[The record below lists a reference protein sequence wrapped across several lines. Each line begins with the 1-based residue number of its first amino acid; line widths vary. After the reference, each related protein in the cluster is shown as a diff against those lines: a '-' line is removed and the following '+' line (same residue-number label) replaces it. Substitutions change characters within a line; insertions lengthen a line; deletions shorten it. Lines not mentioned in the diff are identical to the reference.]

1 MVLGVLTLIAE
12 SLKYVLAAEYEAN
25 QVKLIVLNKSKETIE
40 KAKTDGDNTI
50 KTTLARAESKIEQL
64 KHEADRKAMESAA
77 ELASS
82 TANRLATMRAR
93 AEKRLDSVAQRI
105 YERIVNV

>member
-1 MVLGVLTLIAE
+1 VFTLLADSI
-12 SLKYVLAAEYEAN
+12 KYILAAEYEAN

-40 KAKTDGDNTI
+40 KAKTDGE
-50 KTTLARAESKIEQL
+50 KTVVSSLARAETEIEQL
-64 KHEADRKAMESAA
+64 KKASDRKAMESAT

-93 AEKRLDSVAQRI
+93 AEKRLDTVAQRI
-105 YERIVNV
+105 FERIVSV

>member
-1 MVLGVLTLIAE
+1 MLADSI
-12 SLKYVLAAEYEAN
+12 KYILAAEYEAN

-40 KAKTDGDNTI
+40 QAKQEGEKSI
-50 KTTLARAESKIEQL
+50 VSTLARAETEIEQL
-64 KHEADRKAMESAA
+64 KHSADRKAMDSAT

-93 AEKRLDSVAQRI
+93 AERRLDVVAQRI
-105 YERIVNV
+105 FERIVNV

>member
-1 MVLGVLTLIAE
+1 MLADY
-12 SLKYVLAAEYEAN
+12 LKHILAAEFEAS
-25 QVKLIVLNKSKETIE
+25 QVKDIIRNRSKETIE
-40 KAKTDGDNTI
+40 KAKEDGE
-50 KTTLARAESKIEQL
+50 KSVATTLARAEAEIEEL
-64 KHEADRKAMESAA
+64 KKASDRKTMEAAA

-93 AEKRLDSVAQRI
+93 AEKRLDTVAERI

>member
-1 MVLGVLTLIAE
+1 MLSDSI
-12 SLKYVLAAEYEAN
+12 KYVLAAEYEAN

-40 KAKTDGDNTI
+40 QATVEGEKSIKAS
-50 KTTLARAESKIEQL
+50 LSRAESEIEQL
-64 KHEADRKAMESAA
+64 RKSSDRKAMEAAA

-93 AEKRLDSVAQRI
+93 AEKRLDTVAQRI
-105 YERIVNV
+105 FERIISV

>member
-1 MVLGVLTLIAE
+1 MLSDSI
-12 SLKYVLAAEYEAN
+12 KYVLAAEYEAN

-40 KAKTDGDNTI
+40 QATAEGEQSVASS
-50 KTTLARAESKIEQL
+50 LSRAENEIEQL
-64 KHEADRKAMESAA
+64 KKASDHKAMEAAA

-93 AEKRLDSVAQRI
+93 ADKRLDTVAQRI
-105 YERIVNV
+105 FERIISV

>member
-1 MVLGVLTLIAE
+1 LLAD
-12 SLKYVLAAEYEAN
+12 SLKYILAAEYEAN

-40 KAKTDGDNTI
+40 KATADGERSLAA
-50 KTTLARAESKIEQL
+50 TTARANAEIEQL
-64 KHEADRKAMESAA
+64 KLASDRKVMESAA

-93 AEKRLDSVAQRI
+93 AEKRLDTVAQRI
-105 YERIVNV
+105 FERIVNV